1 MVITGLTRNQ
11 LAGVTWHAGSN
22 PAVSANKEKS
32 SQHCISPARLGGFDF
47 SIKYLLPSNICLPHL
62 SRLEVA
68 RSHFLQASSCPGG
81 CCMVLPPY

>member
-11 LAGVTWHAGSN
+11 LVGVTWHAGSN
-22 PAVSANKEKS
+22 PAVSALTKNPPNIAL
-32 SQHCISPARLGGFDF
+32 QHWEDLIFL
-47 SIKYLLPSNICLPHL
+47 KYLLPSNICLPHL